1 MKDRILIPVHNRREI
16 TLACL
21 RHLQLQGDLH
31 PGRVLVIDD
40 GSTDGTSTAIR
51 QAFPEVALL
60 PGTGDLWWTGAI
72 ALGMEAA
79 FAGGAEAVYWLNDD
93 CLPDPGTLAAL
104 EAAAEGGPG
113 GLRALVAPVCV
124 NAETGAPVP
133 TAFSGRV
140 PCSDPGGRAA
150 AVDGLSG
157 FCVRIPRVAWER
169 LGGPDP
175 YAFPH
180 YYGDT
185 AYTLKAS
192 RAGLPCLLL
201 GAARARLVHYAPR
214 PVAVSDY
221 VQDPGGGIR
230 SWPEVFRSKRSP
242 FRLATQRA
250 YLRLRYG
257 AVAGSVL
264 GVSRGIAWQWSWW
277 RATSRV
283 RRSLPPPRRS
293 GM

>member
-1 MKDRILIPVHNRREI
+1 MNDRLLIPVHNRREV
-16 TLACL
+16 TLSCL
-21 RHLQLQGDLH
+21 RHLQRQGDLA
-31 PGRVLVIDD
+31 PGRAIVIDD
-40 GSTDGTSTAIR
+40 GSTDGTRAAVGR
-51 QAFPEVALL
+51 EFPDAVLL
-60 PGTGDLWWTGAI
+60 SGSGDLWWTGAI

-79 FAGGAEAVYWLNDD
+79 FGGGAEAVYWLNDD

-104 EAAAEGGPG
+104 EKAGEGRTG
-113 GLRALVAPVCV
+113 GQRALAAPVCV
-124 NAETGAPVP
+124 SAETGAPVP

-140 PCSDPGGRAA
+140 PCTDPGPRTAT
-150 AVDGLSG
+150 VDGLSG
-157 FCVRIPRVAWER
+157 YCVRIPRVAWER

-175 YAFPH
+175 HAFPH

-201 GAARARLVHYAPR
+201 GSARARLVHYAPR
-214 PVAVSDY
+214 PAAVADY
-221 VQDPGGGIR
+221 VHDAAGRLR
-230 SWPEVFRSKRSP
+230 SWPEVFRAKRSP

-257 AVAGSVL
+257 AVAGTVL
-264 GVSRGIAWQWSWW
+264 GFCRGAAWQWSWW
-277 RATSRV
+277 RARSRS
-283 RRSLPPPRRS
+283 RGSLPPPRRS